1 MVSLGLQALRGRLH
15 RPLLL
20 LQAHVCLTARH
31 SQEAWWGLV
40 AGMGPT
46 FNSQLREVG
55 VDAGAARARALLAP
69 GTWGWRLG
77 CPSLVVAGVQHTFRK
92 GWRQVS
98 LWQGDC
104 AAAVGR
110 APLDQCPWAEGVWP
124 APVDCWGAVCL
135 QAAGAPC
142 EPSWGWLCWC
152 SVSGQQAPAL
162 CFCGAHGWGSAR
174 LQAGWQVLSAR
185 SQPLQEAATE
195 VGIAAGRQGS
205 TC

>member
-1 MVSLGLQALRGRLH
+1 MSSCRESTIIWVQPARLTVGTSVRSAKAPLLYCKGQPEMVSLGLQALRGCLH

-20 LQAHVCLTARH
+20 LQAHVRLAARH

-46 FNSQLREVG
+46 LNSQLREVC
-55 VDAGAARARALLAP
+55 VDAGAARARALFAP

-110 APLDQCPWAEGVWP
+110 APLDPCPWAEGMWP

-142 EPSWGWLCWC
+142 EPSGDGC
-152 SVSGQQAPAL
+152 A
-162 CFCGAHGWGSAR
+162 GA
-174 LQAGWQVLSAR
+174 V
-185 SQPLQEAATE
+185 
-195 VGIAAGRQGS
+195 
-205 TC
+205 